1 MKKLYYLIVLTLI
14 LSLVL
19 TGCFLSNV
27 GQVPTTGQSGI
38 TYLTKGE
45 TSVIPLLAGQDILVG
60 TVSVWDDSVN
70 LYVKYETTGGWVMTE
85 THLAVV
91 TEFADFHTNK
101 PGNPMVGHF
110 PYGDENIFTNT
121 WEQTIELSVIPAVIG
136 QELFI
141 AAHAVVLNE
150 TATGLG
156 DNLVVNGGFE
166 LPIVSGWAV
175 FADDYPGLEWTVEP
189 TNPPWESD
197 THPGQKEGLE
207 IQSLWTPHSE
217 DQYAELDAY
226 DPVRI
231 YQDLLTTS
239 TNGSYTL
246 TYAWSPRPG
255 VPVNEIE
262 VRWNGTP
269 IATHSADGSSGLNW
283 TVETYTGLVPNE
295 IGTTR
300 LEFVETG
307 PDDQLGMFLDSV
319 SVVQEDTES
328 AWADGEERFTEKG
341 NWATYFAY
349 TVPLHQIEVF
359 AVSSIPVE
367 KVLDVGNYKFV
378 VSGTAFAGGEYT
390 EDIEFDAK
398 YSITHSDSGDTWT
411 DTVSGYESHGKELLD
426 LQVNGISLEWG
437 DCNVDHI
444 YVCSWTGGGVVE
456 FCIKDIYYPNN
467 TGYLTV
473 EIYK

>member
-1 MKKLYYLIVLTLI
+1 MKKYSYLIIIILI
-14 LSLVL
+14 SGLVL
-19 TGCFLSNV
+19 TGCLLSNV
-27 GQVPTTGQSGI
+27 GQVPTTEQSGI
-38 TYLTKGE
+38 SYLTKATEGDPFV
-45 TSVIPLLAGQDILVG
+45 TTLFAGQDIPVG
-60 TVSVWDDSVN
+60 TVSVWNDGVELHITYN
-70 LYVKYETTGGWVMTE
+70 TTGGWVMTE

-91 TEFADFHTNK
+91 TESGDFPTTNK
-101 PGNPMVGHF
+101 GNPKVGLF
-110 PYGDENIFTNT
+110 PYGEENIFTDT
-121 WEQTIELSVIPAVIG
+121 WEEIIGLSAIQAETG
-136 QELFI
+136 ETLYI
-141 AAHAVVLNE
+141 AAHAVVFNE
-150 TATGLG
+150 TTTELG
-156 DNLVVNGGFE
+156 DNLVANGGFE
-166 LPIVSGWAV
+166 LPIVSIWAV
-175 FADDYPGLEWTVEP
+175 FASGYTGLEWIVEP
-189 TNPPWESD
+189 TTPPWD
-197 THPGQKEGLE
+197 TGQPQGLE
-207 IQSLWTPHSE
+207 LQRIWTPHSG

-231 YQDLLTTS
+231 YQDLSTTS
-239 TNGSYTL
+239 TKGSYTL

-255 VPVNEIE
+255 VSENIME
-262 VRWNGTP
+262 VWWDGRK
-269 IATHSADGSSGLNW
+269 IATHSADGSGGIAW

-295 IGTTR
+295 TAITR

-307 PDDQLGMFLDSV
+307 QHDQLGMFLDSV

-328 AWADGEERFTEKG
+328 AWADGEKRFTEKG

-359 AVSSIPVE
+359 AVSSTPVE
-367 KVLDVGNYKFV
+367 KVLDIGEYKFV
-378 VSGTAFAGGEYT
+378 VSGTAFAGGKYT
-390 EDIEFDAK
+390 LDIEFDAK
-398 YSITHSDSGDTWT
+398 CSITHSDSGDTWT